1 MTTPTAFTTKKILII
16 DDDPQVGKALDA
28 FLKRHGFS
36 IELASGGKQ
45 GFMMA
50 LRQLPDLI
58 ICDLN
63 MPDIDGRSV
72 VRMLRQQV
80 ELSKIPVVYL
90 SGSSERNI
98 IRQCMN
104 LGGDDYITK
113 PADPQEILETINARL
128 ARGEQQQKLSDKQM
142 QETVKMFLGIIND
155 LDPAGTY
162 AHWSNKPEGG
172 GHFDLEQFKTV
183 MATQPNAS
191 QPQSK
196 VLPPDEKLLVKNND
210 RQEFIQLSQ
219 VRAILANA
227 EYSTVCWEPNRH
239 AMFRKAIRTWDKEL
253 PSARFIRIHRSTI
266 INLDFLDHVAKT
278 GDGSRLVYIKG
289 FPKPFPVSQRARAT
303 FNKAMKH
310 FSAAS
315 NQPSS

>member
-1 MTTPTAFTTKKILII
+1 MTNPTSFTTKKILII
-16 DDDPQVGKALDA
+16 DDDPQVGQALNA

-45 GFMMA
+45 GFMLA
-50 LRQLPDLI
+50 LRQRPDLI

-128 ARGEQQQKLSDKQM
+128 TRGEQQQKLSDKQM

-155 LDPAGTY
+155 LDPAGAY
-162 AHWSNKPEGG
+162 AHWSNEPEAG
-172 GHFDLEQFKTV
+172 GHFDLEHFKTV
-183 MATQPNAS
+183 MAMQPNGSRPQNQIS
-191 QPQSK
+191 QPN
-196 VLPPDEKLLVKNND
+196 EKLLVKNND

-227 EYSTVCWEPNRH
+227 EYSTVCWDANRH

-266 INLDFLDHVAKT
+266 VNLDFLDHVETEA
-278 GDGSRLVYIKG
+278 DGSRLVYIKG
-289 FPKPFPVSQRARAT
+289 LEKPFPVSQRARAS
-303 FNKAMKH
+303 FNKALKH

-315 NQPSS
+315 TSPPA